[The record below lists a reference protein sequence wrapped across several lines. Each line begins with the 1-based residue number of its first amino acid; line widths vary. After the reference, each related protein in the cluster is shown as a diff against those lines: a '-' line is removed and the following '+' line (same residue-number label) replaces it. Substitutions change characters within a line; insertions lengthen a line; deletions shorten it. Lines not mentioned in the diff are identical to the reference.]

1 VVVGKFAE
9 IRQMRIEPE
18 IKLDYKDVLL
28 RPKRSELTSRKDVDL
43 MREFT
48 FKNAGGEGAD
58 PKGYSW
64 KGVPIVASNMD
75 TVGTFETAKSLAR
88 HHMLTCISKH
98 NDVKRWLHKL
108 DGYGVYKTPE
118 SKEAN
123 SKNWRYE
130 RGAKDWQS
138 RIYDHLCPSIGIKY
152 DPNKADDIDYLN
164 TITWNFY
171 HTRFVCIDAA
181 NGYTSRFCDF
191 IKRVRDEHPALI
203 IIAGNVVTGEMTE
216 EILLSGAD
224 IVKVGIGSGSVCT
237 TRVQTGVGYPQL
249 SAVIECADAAHGIG
263 GHIMADG
270 GCCSSGDVAK
280 AFCAGADFVML
291 GGMLAGHTE
300 SAGQEEIINDEKYK
314 VFYGM
319 SSDTA
324 MNKYNGGVAS
334 YRSSEGKTVRIKH
347 RGLIDDT
354 IESILGG
361 VRSTCTYIGA
371 KSLKDMPKCA
381 TFLKVSQQSNE
392 VFGKNI

>member
-1 VVVGKFAE
+1 
-9 IRQMRIEPE
+9 MRIEPE

-28 RPKRSELTSRKDVDL
+28 RPKRSELTSRNDVNL

-48 FKNAGGEGAD
+48 FKNAGGEGSD
-58 PKGYSW
+58 PKAYGW

-75 TVGTFETAKSLAR
+75 TVGTFETAKALAQ

-118 SKEAN
+118 SRKAN
-123 SKNWRYE
+123 SKNWSYE
-130 RGAKDWQS
+130 RDADNWQS
-138 RIYDHLCPSIGIKY
+138 RIYDHISPSIGIKY
-152 DPNKADDIDYLN
+152 DPKKADDIDYLN

-224 IVKVGIGSGSVCT
+224 IVKVGIGGGSVCT
-237 TRVQTGVGYPQL
+237 TRIQTGVGYPQL

-270 GCCSSGDVAK
+270 GCVSAGDVSK

-300 SAGQEEIINDEKYK
+300 SEGQEEEVDGEKYK
-314 VFYGM
+314 TFYGM

-324 MNKYNGGVAS
+324 MNKYHGGIAS
-334 YRSSEGKTVRIKH
+334 HRSSEGKTVRIKH
-347 RGLIDDT
+347 RGLIKNT
-354 IESILGG
+354 IQSILGG
-361 VRSTCTYIGA
+361 LRSTCTYIGA
-371 KSLKDMPKCA
+371 KNLKDMPKCA
-381 TFLKVSQQSNE
+381 TFLRVNNQSNE
-392 VFGKNI
+392 VFGKNT

>member
-1 VVVGKFAE
+1 
-9 IRQMRIEPE
+9 MRIEPE

-28 RPKRSELTSRKDVDL
+28 RPKRSELTSRNDVNL

-48 FKNAGGEGAD
+48 FKNAGGEGSD
-58 PKGYSW
+58 PKAYGW

-75 TVGTFETAKSLAR
+75 TVGTFETGKALAQ

-118 SKEAN
+118 SRKAN
-123 SKNWRYE
+123 SKNWSYE
-130 RGAKDWQS
+130 RDADDWQS
-138 RIYDHLCPSIGIKY
+138 RIYDHISPSIGIKY
-152 DPNKADDIDYLN
+152 DPKKADDIDYLN

-224 IVKVGIGSGSVCT
+224 IVKVGVGGGSVCT
-237 TRVQTGVGYPQL
+237 TRIQTGVGYPQL
-249 SAVIECADAAHGIG
+249 SAVIECADAAHGVG

-270 GCCSSGDVAK
+270 GCTCAGDVSK
-280 AFCAGADFVML
+280 AFAAGADFVML

-300 SAGQEEIINDEKYK
+300 SAGQEEIVDGEKYK
-314 VFYGM
+314 TFYGM

-324 MNKYNGGVAS
+324 MNKYHGGVAS
-334 YRSSEGKTVRIKH
+334 YRSSEGKTTRIKH
-347 RGLIDDT
+347 RGLIKNT
-354 IESILGG
+354 IENILGG
-361 VRSTCTYIGA
+361 IRSTCTYIGA
-371 KSLKDMPKCA
+371 KRLKDMPKCA
-381 TFLKVSQQSNE
+381 TFIRVNQQSNE
-392 VFGKNI
+392 VFGKNV

>member
-1 VVVGKFAE
+1 
-9 IRQMRIEPE
+9 MRIESE

-48 FKNAGGEGAD
+48 FKNAGGEGSD
-58 PKGYSW
+58 PEAYGW
-64 KGVPIVASNMD
+64 KGIPIVAANMD
-75 TVGTFETAKSLAR
+75 TVGTFETAKALAEY
-88 HHMLTCISKH
+88 HMLTCISKH
-98 NDVKRWLHKL
+98 YDIGKWRHKL
-108 DGYGVYKTPE
+108 DGYGVWKTQA

-123 SKNWRYE
+123 EGSWEYE
-130 RGAKDWQS
+130 RGAKSWQS
-138 RIYDHLCPSIGIKY
+138 RIYDHISPSIGIKY
-152 DPNKADDIDYLN
+152 DPNKEDDIDYLN
-164 TITWNFY
+164 AITWNFN
-171 HTRFVCIDAA
+171 HTRFVCVDAA

-191 IKRVRDEHPALI
+191 IKKVREEFPALI

-216 EILLSGAD
+216 EILLNGAD
-224 IVKVGIGSGSVCT
+224 IVKVGIGGGSVCT

-270 GCCSSGDVAK
+270 GCVSAGDVSK

-300 SAGQEEIINDEKYK
+300 SEGQEEEVDGEKYK
-314 VFYGM
+314 TFYGM

-324 MNKYNGGVAS
+324 MKKYHGGVAS

-347 RGLIDDT
+347 RGLIKNT
-354 IESILGG
+354 IESVLGG
-361 VRSTCTYIGA
+361 LRSTCTYIGA
-371 KSLKDMPKCA
+371 KNLKDMPKCA
-381 TFLKVSQQSNE
+381 TFLRVNSQSNE
-392 VFGKNI
+392 VFGKNT